1 MKHIN
6 SLCLLIES
14 EIPLNECVEQS
25 NTKKTMWKK
34 AEIKIYVVE
43 LLWVVH
49 SVFGYDWNI
58 CVGHY
63 HTLRIII
70 YAQISRHK
78 QQIAGKMKEIRSA
91 MP

>member
-14 EIPLNECVEQS
+14 KIPLNECVQQS

-34 AEIKIYVVE
+34 AEIRIYVVE
-43 LLWVVH
+43 LLLVIH

-58 CVGHY
+58 CVGP
-63 HTLRIII
+63 
-70 YAQISRHK
+70 ISHISNNNIRPNLKAHAE
-78 QQIAGKMKEIRSA
+78 IAGKV
-91 MP
+91 